1 MSLKQ
6 EKAQRKVVEEY
17 AANTRLMV
25 KVGFVVAVIAGWFVG
40 DLIKYLIG
48 G

>member
-1 MSLKQ
+1 VSLKQ
-6 EKAQRKVVEEY
+6 EKEQRIRVEDY

-25 KVGFVVAVIAGWFVG
+25 KISFVLIAVISA
-40 DLIKYLIG
+40 ITLIG